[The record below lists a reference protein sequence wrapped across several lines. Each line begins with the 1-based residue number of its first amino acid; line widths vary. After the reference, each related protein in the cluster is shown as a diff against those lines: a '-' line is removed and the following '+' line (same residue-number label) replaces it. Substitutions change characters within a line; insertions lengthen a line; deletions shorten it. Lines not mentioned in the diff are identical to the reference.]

1 MGIDYVV
8 DLGCPPKETFST
20 SEIMAMVKARGR
32 AEAVMELAR
41 AHGDL
46 RSADAFQFEL
56 VIETPAGVEQREVSA
71 QELFDQSLPLTEHGH
86 HCAGCAANGEGGV
99 LPDAYGC
106 YGNIPY
112 PISPA
117 TEAWLMSL
125 FPDDLETT
133 AGVLLLRALE
143 DFEWNGAYAASMREQ
158 DGTFF
163 LSPDPAF
170 RRWDL
175 GGGSG
180 LELTSDQAFD
190 MIFGVEHLEPAH
202 AVMLCLFFGILP
214 GDLDP
219 SELAD
224 LMADRARLAAC
235 FRRGTMP
242 EEPEGGSQGM
252 RRFFAALKTSASL
265 GVTLLIDG

>member
-1 MGIDYVV
+1 VV

-20 SEIMAMVKARGR
+20 REIMAMVKARGR

-46 RSADAFQFEL
+46 RSADAFRFEL

-71 QELFDQSLPLTEHGH
+71 QELFDQSLPLTEHEH
-86 HCAGCAANGEGGV
+86 HCAGCAANGAGAV

-112 PISPA
+112 PIA
-117 TEAWLMSL
+117 VTTESWLLSL

-143 DFEWNGAYAASMREQ
+143 DFGWDGSYAASMREQ

-163 LSPDPAF
+163 VAGEPPV

-175 GGGSG
+175 GAGST

-219 SELAD
+219 SALGD
-224 LMADRARLAAC
+224 LMTDRARLAAC

-242 EEPEGGSQGM
+242 GEPEDGSQGM
-252 RRFFAALKTSASL
+252 SRFLTALKTSASL